1 MDVRLGKLWELVK
14 DREARRAA
22 VHGTA
27 ELDTTEQLNNNKML
41 LVTHSLLSRE
51 WLRGSLE
58 NYV

>member
-14 DREARRAA
+14 DGEARCAA
-22 VHGTA
+22 VHGIA

-41 LVTHSLLSRE
+41 LVTHSLLSME